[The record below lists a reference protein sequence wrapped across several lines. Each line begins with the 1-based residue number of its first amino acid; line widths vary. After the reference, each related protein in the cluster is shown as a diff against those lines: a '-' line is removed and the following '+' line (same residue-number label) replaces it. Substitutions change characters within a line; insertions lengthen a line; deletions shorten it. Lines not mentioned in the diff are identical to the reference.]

1 LGRTELKQ
9 LNNLMQYTKLLI
21 ALIACL
27 GILSCKQENENQ
39 ESDQLEAYVEPDI
52 YEFGFNLNDYVV
64 KRDTIKPGDSFGVI
78 MERNKIGYPEIYKIV
93 QKAKDSFDIRKL
105 QVGKPY
111 TLLCSKDSLEVPK
124 CFIYQPN
131 MEEYYVVNFQDSV
144 HAYSSRK
151 PIKYVEKTAS
161 GVINNNLSETLEELG
176 LSYKLVYKMADE
188 IYAWTIDFRRL
199 QKGDHFKV
207 IYTDK
212 FIDDT
217 IYVGVSD
224 IKAAYFNHN
233 NEAFYAFEF
242 ETDSVKGIRDYF
254 NEEAKNLRR
263 AFLKMPVQFSRIS
276 SRYNL
281 KRRIA
286 YYGNK
291 VRPHKGTD
299 FAAPVGTPIMATANG
314 TVIESARKGA
324 NGNYVK
330 IRHNATYSTQYL
342 HMSKR
347 KVNVGQFVKQGDII
361 GWVGMTGNTGGP
373 HVCYRFWKNGAQVDP
388 FRQKLPE
395 AEPISDNLKAKYLE
409 FIQPLKLQLESIPF
423 ENEET
428 LVKTKESL
436 ISSVK

>member
-1 LGRTELKQ
+1 
-9 LNNLMQYTKLLI
+9 MQSRNLLI
-21 ALIACL
+21 ALFIS
-27 GILSCKQENENQ
+27 ISIFSCKQGNE
-39 ESDQLEAYVEPDI
+39 DQYLDEQAFEEPEDI
-52 YEFGFNLNDYVV
+52 YEFGFNLNDYIV
-64 KRDTIKPGDSFGVI
+64 KRDTIKSGDSFGVI
-78 MERNKIGYPEIYKIV
+78 MERNKLGYPEIFKIV
-93 QKAKDSFDIRKL
+93 QGAKDSFNIRSL

-111 TLLCSKDSLEVPK
+111 TLLCSKDSLETPK

-131 MEEYYVVNFQDSV
+131 MEEFIVINFQDSI

-151 PIKYVEKTAS
+151 PIKYVEKTIAGS
-161 GVINNNLSETLEELG
+161 ITSSISETLDAKGISPVLTN
-176 LSYKLVYKMADE
+176 KLADE

-199 QKGDHFKV
+199 QKGDSFKV

-217 IYVGVSD
+217 IYAGVHSV
-224 IKAAYFNHN
+224 KAAFFNHK
-233 NEAFYAFEF
+233 NEPFYAFKF
-242 ETDSVKGIRDYF
+242 ETDSIKKTTDYF

-281 KRRIA
+281 KRKIA

-299 FAAPVGTPIMATANG
+299 FAAPVGTPIMSTANG
-314 TVIESARKGA
+314 TVIESANKGG

-347 KVNVGQFVKQGDII
+347 KAKVGQFVKQGEVI
-361 GWVGMTGNTGGP
+361 GWVGMTGNTAGP

-388 FRQKLPE
+388 FKQKLPE
-395 AEPISDNLKAKYLE
+395 AEPISDNLKDKYLE
-409 FIQPLKLQLESIPF
+409 FIQPLKLQLENISF

-428 LVKTKESL
+428 PVKTKESL

>member
-1 LGRTELKQ
+1 
-9 LNNLMQYTKLLI
+9 MQSKKLLI
-21 ALIACL
+21 ALFVLL
-27 GILSCKQENENQ
+27 GIVSCKNEKENQ
-39 ESDQLEAYVEPDI
+39 GLEEAEVYEEPADI

-78 MERNKIGYPEIYKIV
+78 MERNKIGYPEIFQIA

-111 TLLCSKDSLEVPK
+111 TLLCSKDSLELPK

-131 MEEYYVVNFQDSV
+131 LEEYYVVNFQDSI

-151 PIKYVEKTAS
+151 PIKYVEKTAT
-161 GVINNNLSETLEELG
+161 GVINNSLFETLDELG
-176 LSYKLVYKMADE
+176 LSDRLVYKMADE

-199 QKGDHFKV
+199 QKGDRFKV

-217 IYVGVSD
+217 IYAGVYD
-224 IKAAYFNHN
+224 IKAAYFEHK
-233 NEAFYAFEF
+233 NEPFYAFEF
-242 ETDSVKGIRDYF
+242 ETDSIKRIRDYF

-281 KRRIA
+281 KRKIA
-286 YYGNK
+286 YYGNV
-291 VRPHKGTD
+291 VRAHKGTD
-299 FAAPVGTPIMATANG
+299 FAANVGTPILATANG
-314 TVIESARKGA
+314 TVVESAYKGG

-347 KVNVGQFVKQGDII
+347 KAKVGQFVKQGEVI
-361 GWVGMTGNTGGP
+361 GWVGMTGNTSGP
-373 HVCYRFWKNGAQVDP
+373 HVCYRFWKNGVQVDP
-388 FRQKLPE
+388 FREKLPE
-395 AEPISDNLKAKYLE
+395 ADPISENLKDKYLQ
-409 FIQPLKLQLESIPF
+409 FIQPLRAQLDSIQF
-423 ENEET
+423 ETFETPLTSEE
-428 LVKTKESL
+428 KL
-436 ISSVK
+436 ISSIN

>member
-1 LGRTELKQ
+1 
-9 LNNLMQYTKLLI
+9 MQSKKILI
-21 ALIACL
+21 AFFISI
-27 GILSCKQENENQ
+27 GIFSCKQKEDPN
-39 ESDQLEAYVEPDI
+39 LEDLQAYEAPPEDV

-64 KRDTIKPGDSFGVI
+64 KRDTIKAGDSFGVI
-78 MERNKIGYPEIYKIV
+78 MERNKIGYPQIFQIV
-93 QKAKDSFDIRKL
+93 EKAKDSFNIRNL
-105 QVGKPY
+105 QIGKPY
-111 TLLCSKDSLEVPK
+111 TLLCSKDSLELPK

-131 MEEYYVVNFQDSV
+131 MEEYYVVNFQDSI

-151 PIKYVEKTAS
+151 PIKYIEKTAT
-161 GVINNNLSETLEELG
+161 GVIENNISETMEKLG
-176 LSYKLVYKMADE
+176 LSLRLAYKMADE

-199 QKGDHFKV
+199 QKGDRFKV

-212 FIDDT
+212 YIDDT
-217 IYVGVSD
+217 IYVGVYD
-224 IKAAYFNHN
+224 IKAAYFAHK
-233 NEAFYAFEF
+233 NEPFYAFEF
-242 ETDSVKGIRDYF
+242 ETDSIKNVKDYF
-254 NEEAKNLRR
+254 DEGGKNLRR
-263 AFLKMPVQFSRIS
+263 AFLLAPVQFKRIS

-299 FAAPVGTPIMATANG
+299 FAADIGTPIMATANG
-314 TVIESARKGA
+314 TVIESARKGG

-361 GWVGMTGNTGGP
+361 GWVGMTGNTAGP
-373 HVCYRFWKNGAQVDP
+373 HVCYRFWKNGVQVDP

-395 AEPISDNLKAKYLE
+395 AEPISANLKEKYLE
-409 FIQPLKLQLESIPF
+409 FIEPIKIQLDNIPF
-423 ENEET
+423 ETLEAEFNTEEN
-428 LVKTKESL
+428 L